1 VALRRP
7 EWLDY
12 ANASFAGAYP
22 GLSGRRQPVHVVY
35 GGAHLF
41 KSDTCRK
48 LGKLAQN
55 ALADYVPTA
64 DALSHLLDLPERIA
78 STVHGRVA
86 KKLAQEAVEDYRI
99 DFEDGFGYRSD
110 EEEDAAASAS
120 ARETAEAMKEGL
132 LPPFFGI
139 RIKPLTEESQDR
151 SIRTLEL
158 YLTTLHGASG
168 GRTPDNFVVT
178 LPKITVP
185 EQVRALVRILDHY
198 GGMRME
204 AMIETPHALRNVPA
218 LMEEGD
224 SSCSALHFGPYD
236 YMSSLGISGA
246 SQHLMHPACDFARC
260 QMQVDAA
267 GLDVHLSDGPTNIL
281 PILTHRGSNLSE
293 EQKAVNRRMVHEAWK
308 LHYKHVRHALECGYY
323 QGWDLHPAQL
333 PVRYAAVHTY
343 FLESMDAAG
352 MRLRNF
358 IGQTAQATTA
368 GTVFDDAATGQGLLN
383 HFLRAVYSGALA
395 EEDVEMLSG
404 LTMEELRLGSFTRI
418 MESRKEVGRGT
429 AS

>member
-1 VALRRP
+1 M
-7 EWLDY
+7 
-12 ANASFAGAYP
+12 
-22 GLSGRRQPVHVVY
+22 HVVY

-55 ALADYVPTA
+55 ALADYAPTA
-64 DALSHLLDLPERIA
+64 EAMARVLGVPERVAGTI
-78 STVHGRVA
+78 HNRVA

-99 DFEDGFGYRSD
+99 DFEDGFGYRSN
-110 EEEDAAASAS
+110 EEEDVAAVAS
-120 ARETAEAMKEGL
+120 ARETAVAMKEGL

-139 RIKPLTEESQDR
+139 RIKPLTEESQER
-151 SIRTLEL
+151 SVRTLEL
-158 YLTTLHGASG
+158 YLKALHGESG

-185 EQVRALVRILDHY
+185 EQVRALVRMLDHY

-204 AMIETPHALRNVPA
+204 AMIETPQALRNIPA
-218 LMEEGD
+218 LMEAAD

-236 YMSSLGISGA
+236 YTASLGISGA

-267 GLDVHLSDGPTNIL
+267 GLDVNLSDGPTNIL
-281 PILTHRGSNLSE
+281 PILIHRGPNLRE
-293 EQKAVNRRMVHEAWK
+293 ELKAENRRMIQEAWK

-333 PVRYAAVHTY
+333 PVRYAAVYTF
-343 FLESMDAAG
+343 FLESMDATAL
-352 MRLRNF
+352 RLRNF
-358 IGQTAQATTA
+358 ISQTAQATTA
-368 GTVFDDAATGQGLLN
+368 GSVFDDAATGQGLLN
-383 HFLRAVYSGALA
+383 HFLRAVYSGALD
-395 EEDVEMLSG
+395 EQDVAGLSG
-404 LTMEELRLGSFTRI
+404 LTMEELRLASFSRI
-418 MESRKEVGRGT
+418 MEGRKERAQGVT
-429 AS
+429 